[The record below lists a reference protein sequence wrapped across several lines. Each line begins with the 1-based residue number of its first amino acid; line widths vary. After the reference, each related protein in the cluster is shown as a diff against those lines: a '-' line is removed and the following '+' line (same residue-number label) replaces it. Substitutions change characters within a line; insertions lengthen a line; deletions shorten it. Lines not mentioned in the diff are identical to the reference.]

1 MGAGGG
7 PDSPSPTPEYS
18 CIVGLGD
25 SMIDDGNLVLA
36 AEDFAPNFG
45 PVMPNYHHN
54 NMTNGPVIVE
64 YLANLLGLDV
74 PLPSL
79 LGGTNYAYGAAMT
92 SSDTYLTEDQSECY
106 IAPAN
111 LPIPSTQTQVN
122 EYISKG
128 LDPDALHVISTGG
141 NDFVPLHIEG
151 KPPPREIFETE
162 IPSIVNQLIEAGARH
177 IIVLRLSLENII
189 PPRMKAMPDEMRST
203 LLKQMRE
210 FSALILPL
218 DNLPEVCVYDVTGF
232 GKAVLENPTEFGFEN
247 VTDACISTE
256 DSADQDTYLFWDQ
269 VHLTTKAHAILAED
283 IHRVINGL
291 ESSFNC

>member
-7 PDSPSPTPEYS
+7 PDSPSSTPEYS

-36 AEDFAPNFG
+36 AEDFAPDFG
-45 PVMPNYHHN
+45 PVMPEYHYN

-64 YLANLLGLDV
+64 YLANHLGLDV
-74 PLPSL
+74 PSPSL
-79 LGGTNYAYGAAMT
+79 LGGTNYAYGAAQT
-92 SSDTYLTEDQSECY
+92 SSDTHLTQDQSERY
-106 IAPAN
+106 NAPAN

-122 EYISKG
+122 EYISNG
-128 LDPDALHVISTGG
+128 VDPNALHVISTGG
-141 NDFVPLHIEG
+141 NDFVPLHING
-151 KPPPREIFETE
+151 QPPPMDIFEIE
-162 IPSIVNQLIEAGARH
+162 IPRIVNQLIEAGAKH

-232 GKAVLENPTEFGFEN
+232 GKAVLENPAAFGFEN
-247 VTDACISTE
+247 VTDACISTD
-256 DSADQDTYLFWDQ
+256 DSADQDTFLFWDQ

-291 ESSFNC
+291 ESSFN